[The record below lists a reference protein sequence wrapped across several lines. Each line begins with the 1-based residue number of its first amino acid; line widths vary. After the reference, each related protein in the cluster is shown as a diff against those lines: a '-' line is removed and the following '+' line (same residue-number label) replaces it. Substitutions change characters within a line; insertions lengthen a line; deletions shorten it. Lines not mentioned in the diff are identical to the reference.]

1 MDWMWLIRALGCV
14 KRQGAGMW
22 QARPPVLGHRCCSS
36 GVSGDDGAALR
47 AGKRA
52 CWGSLLLRGAGP
64 WLGPGFLDQGL
75 LLTPSPSAF
84 EGAKAGVLW
93 GVLGSQ
99 PALPPEIVHSNC
111 PGSLGRP
118 SSHGAGHQGCLMP
131 VPLRQSGAWPGSE
144 GAQVPGEWAAG
155 HRGPHQ
161 AQITRSSHPSHGT
174 FMEESSGQAPGRPLT
189 SPW

>member
-1 MDWMWLIRALGCV
+1 MWLIRAPGCA
-14 KRQGAGMW
+14 KHQGAGMW
-22 QARPPVLGHRCCSS
+22 QARPPVLGRRRCSS
-36 GVSGDDGAALR
+36 GVSGGDGAALR
-47 AGKRA
+47 AGRRA
-52 CWGSLLLRGAGP
+52 CWGSLLLRGGGP

-99 PALPPEIVHSNC
+99 PTLPPEIVHSNS

-131 VPLRQSGAWPGSE
+131 VPLRQSRAGPGGE
-144 GAQVPGEWAAG
+144 GAPSP
-155 HRGPHQ
+155 RGVGCGTQGAPP
-161 AQITRSSHPSHGT
+161 SSDH
-174 FMEESSGQAPGRPLT
+174 
-189 SPW
+189 